1 MRTVDAIAAT
11 AGFLSCAVV
20 YAATD
25 HGLDSV
31 QAFSVVQETYA
42 IEQDIGHGF
51 TWLSGVFEHCYHAGD
66 GAPKAERPRLKLL
79 VANACYG
86 GAVGPGTE

>member
-11 AGFLSCAVV
+11 AGFLSCALV

-25 HGLDSV
+25 HGLDAV
-31 QAFSVVQETYA
+31 QAVSVVQETYA
-42 IEQDIGHGF
+42 IEQDIAHG
-51 TWLSGVFEHCYHAGD
+51 LVSLGGVFEHCYHAGD
-66 GAPKAERPRLKLL
+66 DAPKAYRPRLKLL

-86 GAVGPGTE
+86 GAVGPGSE

>member
-25 HGLDSV
+25 HGLDAV
-31 QAFSVVQETYA
+31 QTSSLVQEAYV
-42 IEQDIGHGF
+42 IEQDIGQGF
-51 TWLSGVFEHCYHAGD
+51 AWLTGVFENCYHAGD
-66 GAPKAERPRLKLL
+66 GAPKADRPRLKLL

-86 GAVGPGTE
+86 GAVGAGPV